1 MSTAAITAGAI
12 GAAGSIG
19 GALIGSNA
27 STTAAGDQSQSAEQA
42 AELQYEES
50 QQALQFEE
58 GEYGQSQNNLA
69 PFLQSGE
76 GALANLDYL
85 TGVNPPTTTGATS
98 GSPGAFTGAG
108 VTGAVP
114 NGATPQNTNNGPQP
128 ILNTNNNIRP
138 ASGVQ
143 SPYGPS
149 NTVAT
154 VGPNGTPTTPGTGS
168 TLQPYTAGLG
178 ATPSSGTAATGTTNL
193 GSLVNPANGAA
204 GSLTQAYP
212 GGPFVAPTAAQALA
226 MPGEQAQLQLGEQAM
241 QQSAAAGGNLLTGG
255 TEQALD
261 AYGQNLAST
270 NYQNTYND
278 AYNTYASGYNQFQN
292 QQTNE
297 YNRLA
302 SLAGVGQTSAQQL
315 GTLGSSAASGVSSN
329 LLSTGSNIGSA
340 LQNAGAANASGVVG
354 SANALSGGL
363 SGVSSNLSSLA
374 LLNSLGSST
383 GSADLNAANSVT
395 ADGNSF

>member
-1 MSTAAITAGAI
+1 MSTAAIAAGTIGAI
-12 GAAGSIG
+12 GSIG
-19 GALIGSNA
+19 GAAIGANA
-27 STTAAGDQSQSAEQA
+27 SQNAAGDQSQAAEQA
-42 AELQYEES
+42 AQLQYEES

-58 GEYGQSQNNLA
+58 GEYGQSQSNLA

-138 ASGVQ
+138 
-143 SPYGPS
+143 
-149 NTVAT
+149 T
-154 VGPNGTPTTPGTGS
+154 VGNTLALTNGQGQPALPGSSTG
-168 TLQPYTAGLG
+168 QQYTAGLG

-270 NYQNTYND
+270 DYQNTYND

-315 GTLGSSAASGVSSN
+315 GTLGSNAASGVSSN

-354 SANALSGGL
+354 SANAISGGL
-363 SGVSSNLSSLA
+363 SGVTSNLSSLA

-383 GSADLNAANSVT
+383 GAADLNAANSVT

>member
-1 MSTAAITAGAI
+1 MASLALGLGLA
-12 GAAGSIG
+12 AAGSVA
-19 GALIGSNA
+19 GAGISAGA
-27 STTAAGDQSQSAEQA
+27 QGTAANDQSQSADYA
-42 AELQYEES
+42 AQLQQEES
-50 QQALQFEE
+50 QAALQFEE
-58 GEYGQSQNNLA
+58 GEYGQSQSNLA

-114 NGATPQNTNNGPQP
+114 NGATPQNTGNGPQP

-138 ASGVQ
+138 
-143 SPYGPS
+143 
-149 NTVAT
+149 T
-154 VGPNGTPTTPGTGS
+154 VGNTLALTNGQGQPALPGSSPG
-168 TLQPYTAGLG
+168 QPYTAGLG

-270 NYQNTYND
+270 DYQNTYND

-315 GTLGSSAASGVSSN
+315 GTLGSSAASGISSN
-329 LLSTGSNIGSA
+329 LLSTGSAIGGDI
-340 LQNAGAANASGVVG
+340 QNAGAANASGVLGTAGAINTGIGGATTNLNNLLNV
-354 SANALSGGL
+354 NALQNASQGQ
-363 SGVSSNLSSLA
+363 S
-374 LLNSLGSST
+374 
-383 GSADLNAANSVT
+383 DLNTANNIT
-395 ADGNSF
+395 ADGSSF